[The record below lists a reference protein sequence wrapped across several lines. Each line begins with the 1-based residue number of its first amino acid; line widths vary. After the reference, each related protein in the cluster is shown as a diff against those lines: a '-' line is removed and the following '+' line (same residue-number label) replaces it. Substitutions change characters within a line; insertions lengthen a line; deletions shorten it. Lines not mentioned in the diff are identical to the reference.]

1 MPDLVPVLKRAI
13 EAEIDKIAGD
23 MIGGTMSAA
32 VYEQQRWVVR
42 GLRKAEELIVEA
54 EKRFLDAEEDDPQ
67 F

>member
-1 MPDLVPVLKRAI
+1 MADLVPVLKRAI

-23 MIGGTMSAA
+23 MIGGTMSAEQ
-32 VYEQQRWVVR
+32 YEQQRWVVR